1 MFDAAFSDIGDLPS
15 GNYSV
20 SALDV
25 IFFAKDTGFK
35 WRFDLQTPISL
46 LRMSTLTSLCRET
59 TCNIQKLL
67 HTLLRTFSY
76 VAHARSPDPKYNM
89 Q

>member
-35 WRFDLQTPISL
+35 WRFDLQTPIFL

-67 HTLLRTFSY
+67 HTIINFAYIFVCR
-76 VAHARSPDPKYNM
+76 ACAEPGP
-89 Q
+89 QI